1 MPLVPLDVHIAGLGN
16 PGAAGTEG
24 AAGGTGAALA
34 RHTLAARV
42 VYNGIGSP
50 REDGAV
56 VVLQAAGKASAY
68 VPGSGGETLTV
79 VELLDRNA
87 AGARS
92 GVAVGEAF
100 AISPPPV
107 NAHTHL
113 DLSDMPLT
121 PGDYVAFIRSVIAF
135 AKGGGRGLQAAKQ
148 GLAEVKASGVNVV
161 GDIVTDPAVMEL
173 LLEDADL
180 QGVAYWEVIAPDP
193 EDADAVFAS
202 TTELIARF
210 RARERPGGVR
220 VGLTPHTPHTVSQP
234 LLSRLVA
241 WARAEGLPVAIH
253 VAESAGERQLHLR
266 GDGPLAEALAS
277 AGFAF
282 EVAGRGFAAGG
293 VSPVR
298 YLERIGVLQHAPT
311 LIHMVH
317 VDEDDVRLVQR
328 HGCTVVHCPRSNDVL
343 ECGRFPWE
351 LYARHGVEVAFGTDS
366 RGSSPDLD
374 VTAEVRHAA
383 ALHGSAANL
392 AALVRGAVKSGYRAL
407 GIRPPQVTRGEPAS
421 RLVVWR

>member
-1 MPLVPLDVHIAGLGN
+1 MPLVPLDVHLAGLTA
-16 PGAAGTEG
+16 AAGN
-24 AAGGTGAALA
+24 GAALA
-34 RHTLAARV
+34 RHTFEAQV
-42 VYNGIGSP
+42 VYNGVGSP

-56 VVLQAAGKASAY
+56 VVLQAAGQDAAA
-68 VPGSGGETLTV
+68 GLAGGATVTV
-79 VELLDRNA
+79 VEVLDRHQA
-87 AGARS
+87 SARS
-92 GVAVGEAF
+92 SRAAPAAERAL
-100 AISPPPV
+100 AITPPPV

-121 PGDYVAFIRSVIAF
+121 PGDYIDFIRSVIAF
-135 AKGGGRGLQAAKQ
+135 AKTGGRGLQAAKR
-148 GLAEVKASGVNVV
+148 GLAEIKASGVHVV
-161 GDIVTDPAVMEL
+161 GDIVTDPVVMEL
-173 LLEDADL
+173 LLDDAEL
-180 QGVAYWEVIAPDP
+180 TGVAYWEVIAPDP
-193 EDADAVFAS
+193 DDADEAFTS
-202 TTELIARF
+202 TTDLIARF
-210 RARERPGGVR
+210 RALERPGGVR

-253 VAESAGERQLHLR
+253 VAESAGERQLHQR

-282 EVAGRGFAAGG
+282 EVAGRSFAAGG

-328 HGCTVVHCPRSNDVL
+328 YGCAVVHCPRSNDL
-343 ECGRFPWE
+343 LGCGRFPWE
-351 LYARHGVEVAFGTDS
+351 LYAKHGVEVAFGTDS

-383 ALHGSAANL
+383 VRHGSAANL
-392 AALVRGAVKSGYRAL
+392 AALVRGSVKSGYRAL
-407 GIRPPQVTRGEPAS
+407 GMRPPQVTRGEAAS